1 MAKFQ
6 VGIMRIGY
14 AHREIEVEAD
24 TEDMAGKIALLQA
37 RDLNFME
44 SGSEMEVDYIVDGE
58 E

>member
-6 VGIMRIGY
+6 VGVMRIGY

-24 TEDMAGKIALLQA
+24 TEAKAIEIALIQA

>member
-24 TEDMAGKIALLQA
+24 TEDKAVEIACHQAG
-37 RDLNFME
+37 DLNFME
-44 SGSEMEVDYIVDGE
+44 SGSEYEVEYVVDGE

>member
-24 TEDMAGKIALLQA
+24 TEDKAVKIALLQA
-37 RDLNFME
+37 RDHNFME
-44 SGSEMEVDYIVDGE
+44 SGSEMEVEYVVDGE